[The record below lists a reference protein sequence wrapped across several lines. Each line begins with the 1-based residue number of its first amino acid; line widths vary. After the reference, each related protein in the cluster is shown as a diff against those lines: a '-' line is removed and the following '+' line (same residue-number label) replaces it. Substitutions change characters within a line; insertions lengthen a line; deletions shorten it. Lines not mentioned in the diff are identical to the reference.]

1 MSLPEND
8 VVVYGATS
16 GAIAAPVQSAKL
28 GRKVVLVSPDEHI
41 GGIQIEGLG
50 ATDID
55 NQAEVFNSPTVGGL
69 ALEFHRC
76 ISKYYGRLEH
86 LEQCLKEG
94 IKDPD
99 VWRFE
104 SRVAEQII
112 KEWLPEF
119 SDITIIKV
127 TTLIA
132 IILVHR

>member
-1 MSLPEND
+1 MYL
-8 VVVYGATS
+8 Y
-16 GAIAAPVQSAKL
+16 K
-28 GRKVVLVSPDEHI
+28 

-69 ALEFHRC
+69 ALEFHRRV
-76 ISKYYGRLEH
+76 SKYYGRLEH
-86 LEQCLKEG
+86 LERCVQEG

-112 KEWLPEF
+112 KEWLAEF
-119 SDITIIKV
+119 SGITILKV
-127 TTLIA
+127 TTLTSHPPRSSLNVTRELL
-132 IILVHR
+132 IL